1 MCCFTVLSVANKRK
15 DSVTPRASR
24 VSETRPGRKPRSET
38 RSQQKRTD
46 DVSYPAPTS
55 GICAM
60 LAFVKE
66 TAEQISSACQMK
78 VGRMLSLPHILRH
91 GATVDLRMNSAI
103 PDTTAHTD
111 DTSQN
116 KIKKQSWQTGNQ
128 IQGPGRFFYTCSG
141 LRTEPEPSCKMIREH
156 LGVP

>member
-1 MCCFTVLSVANKRK
+1 
-15 DSVTPRASR
+15 
-24 VSETRPGRKPRSET
+24 
-38 RSQQKRTD
+38 
-46 DVSYPAPTS
+46 
-55 GICAM
+55 M

-116 KIKKQSWQTGNQ
+116 KIKK
-128 IQGPGRFFYTCSG
+128 
-141 LRTEPEPSCKMIREH
+141 TELADGKPDPRSR
-156 LGVP
+156 